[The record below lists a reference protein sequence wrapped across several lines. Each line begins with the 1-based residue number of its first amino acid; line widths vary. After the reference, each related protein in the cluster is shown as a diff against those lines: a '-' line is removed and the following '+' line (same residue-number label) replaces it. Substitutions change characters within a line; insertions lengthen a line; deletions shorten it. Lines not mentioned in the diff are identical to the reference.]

1 MTGRWRAARTG
12 RRRAV
17 RFGFLA
23 LALAVGPALASG
35 PARAQQSSPRSPNS
49 EPTPSPQVG
58 PARQLGVPFSGTP
71 GRFDAITDVPGVEVG
86 MTTLI
91 RGEGKLIRGQG
102 PVRTGVTVIFPLGKR
117 AAEGVGAGRAVSNGT
132 GEFTGMEI
140 VDETGLL
147 FGPVA
152 LTGTGNIAVVR
163 QGIIDWSTRP
173 GFLAPREWI
182 ARLLPAVG
190 ETLDLGLNDV
200 FGHPMAPRDVYA
212 ALDSASGGPVAQG
225 NVGGGTG
232 MVSYGFKGGTGTA
245 SRIVRIGGRS
255 YVVGVLIQANNGSRR
270 SLTIAGVPVG
280 REITDLRPRF
290 EGPRLG
296 DTTTTG
302 AAVKHSLLVVIAT
315 NAPLVPHQ
323 LRRLARRAG
332 VGSARL
338 GSFGGNLSGDF
349 AVAFSTAARF
359 DDRGTP
365 VTATILDDWNEATM
379 DALFEGSV
387 QATEEAEVNALVA
400 ARTMTGADGSTVYA
414 LPHDRLV
421 ALLERY
427 GRYAPPKR

>member
-1 MTGRWRAARTG
+1 MNMPGSVRHVQAVMVAFTLATWAA
-12 RRRAV
+12 
-17 RFGFLA
+17 LS
-23 LALAVGPALASG
+23 AS
-35 PARAQQSSPRSPNS
+35 PVQAQQTSPGSPDSGQPDSQQASSP
-49 EPTPSPQVG
+49 EIA
-58 PARQLGVPFSGTP
+58 PARQLGVPFNGTP
-71 GRFDAITDVPGVEVG
+71 GHYDAITDVPGVEVG

-91 RGEGKLIRGQG
+91 RGEGKLVRGQG
-102 PVRTGVTVIFPLGKR
+102 PVRTGVTVIFPLGR
-117 AAEGVGAGRAVSNGT
+117 SAAEGVAAGRAVFNGT
-132 GEFTGMEI
+132 GEFTGMEMI
-140 VDETGLL
+140 DETGLL

-163 QGIIDWSTRP
+163 QAIIDWSARP
-173 GFLAPREWI
+173 GFLPPRDRI

-200 FGHPMAPRDVYA
+200 FGHPVTPDDVYA

-245 SRIVRIGGRS
+245 SRVVRVGGRS
-255 YVVGVLIQANNGSRR
+255 FVVGVLIQANNGARR

-280 REITDLRPRF
+280 HEITDLEPRF
-290 EGPRLG
+290 GGPRLG
-296 DTTTTG
+296 DTTG
-302 AAVKHSLLVVIAT
+302 SDGLVKRSLLIVIAT

-365 VTATILDDWNEATM
+365 VTTTVLNDWNMADM
-379 DALFEGSV
+379 NALFEGV
-387 QATEEAEVNALVA
+387 AQATEEACVNALVA
-400 ARTMTGADGSTVYA
+400 ARTMSGANGSTVYG

-421 ALLERY
+421 ALLEKY
-427 GRYAPPKR
+427 GRYSPPER

>member
-1 MTGRWRAARTG
+1 VA
-12 RRRAV
+12 
-17 RFGFLA
+17 FA
-23 LALAVGPALASG
+23 LAGFSLLTSG
-35 PARAQQSSPRSPNS
+35 PSLAQQAPASRRSGTP
-49 EPTPSPQVG
+49 PSPGIG
-58 PARQLGVPFSGTP
+58 PARQLGVPFHGTP
-71 GRFDAITDVPGVEVG
+71 GRNDAITDVPGVEVG

-91 RGEGKLIRGQG
+91 RGEGKLVRGKG
-102 PVRTGVTVIFPLGKR
+102 PVRTGVTVIFPLGKD
-117 AAEGVGAGRAVSNGT
+117 AVEGVAAGRAVFNGT

-163 QGIIDWSTRP
+163 QAIIDWSTRP
-173 GFLAPREWI
+173 GFLPPREWI

-200 FGHPMAPRDVYA
+200 FGHPMIPEDVFT
-212 ALDSASGGPVAQG
+212 ALDGASGGPVAQG

-245 SRIVRIGGRS
+245 SRIVRVGGRS
-255 YVVGVLIQANNGSRR
+255 YVVGVLIQANNGARR

-296 DTTTTG
+296 DTTATG
-302 AAVKHSLLVVIAT
+302 GIVKHSLLVVIGT

-349 AVAFSTAARF
+349 AIAFSTAARF

-365 VTATILDDWNEATM
+365 VTATVLDDWNETAM
-379 DALFEGSV
+379 NALFEGAA

-421 ALLERY
+421 ALLEKY
-427 GRYAPPKR
+427 GRYSPPER